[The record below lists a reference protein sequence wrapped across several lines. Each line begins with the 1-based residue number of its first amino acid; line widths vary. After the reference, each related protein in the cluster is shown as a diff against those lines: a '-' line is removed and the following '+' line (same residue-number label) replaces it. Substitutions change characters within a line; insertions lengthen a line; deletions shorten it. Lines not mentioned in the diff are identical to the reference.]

1 MGDYDDIR
9 FRIFA
14 NISQVANRLQNVMD
28 IGMTDITTKQ
38 WLPFIMIGRLDY
50 EPTLKEV
57 AEMCGITHQSAKQL
71 IDKLEEKGYVY
82 VRKDAKDK
90 RFLRI
95 SLTEKGEEWSA
106 LNLGR
111 NAEFVFS
118 LFSKISEDELRTF
131 DKVQTVLI
139 GDLDRMKT
147 AYLQDGRIENA

>member
-14 NISQVANRLQNVMD
+14 NISQVANKLQNVMD

-71 IDKLEEKGYVY
+71 IDKLEEKEYVI
-82 VRKDAKDK
+82 VRKDDKDK

-95 SLTEKGEEWSA
+95 SLTEKGKAWSA
-106 LNLGR
+106 QNLDR
-111 NAEFVFS
+111 NTEFVFS
-118 LFSKISEDELRTF
+118 LFSKMSEAELGTI
-131 DKVQTVLI
+131 DKMQTMLI
-139 GDLDRMKT
+139 GDLDRMKA
-147 AYLQDGRIENA
+147 AYSQDGRIDNA